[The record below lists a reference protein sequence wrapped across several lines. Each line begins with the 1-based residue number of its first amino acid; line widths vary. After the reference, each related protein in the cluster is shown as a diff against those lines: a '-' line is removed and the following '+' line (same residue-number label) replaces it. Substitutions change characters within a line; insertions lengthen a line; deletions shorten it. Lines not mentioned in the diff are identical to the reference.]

1 MRFSSFI
8 TAHFASHC
16 PFQEEVVAF
25 ESKRGART
33 EEKTEKRSRK
43 VEKSEEEELHLS
55 EEEKEAAKSKS
66 QPRKRKV
73 GVWSSP
79 HESQHGLLLLAE
91 PFGLLGRSKRR
102 R

>member
-1 MRFSSFI
+1 MV
-8 TAHFASHC
+8 HFASHC
-16 PFQEEVVAF
+16 LLQEEVVAF

-43 VEKSEEEELHLS
+43 SEKSEEKSEEEELHLS
-55 EEEKEAAKSKS
+55 EEEKEAAKS
-66 QPRKRKV
+66 QPRRRKV
-73 GVWSSP
+73 GVWSS
-79 HESQHGLLLLAE
+79 HESQHGLFLLAE